1 MVARILSLS
10 ATVGYSKGASG
21 GSTVPLLFGDCL
33 FDPDRR
39 VLSRAAQEVHL
50 TPKAFRLLELLI
62 EKRPNPVSK
71 SELMSTLWPDAV
83 VAEGSLSNL
92 VAEVRDALGDSAR
105 GGRYLRTFHRFGY
118 AFCGEAVRA
127 PSFDMPLRIHTT
139 CRLETPTGPIVLREG
154 DNTIGREEG
163 CEVSIASTTVS
174 RRHARIHLAAGQAM
188 IEDLGSKNGTL
199 VKGVKIQGLT
209 ELFDGDSVEVGSV
222 RLIFRTSAGSKTT
235 DSIILSPAPPRE

>member
-1 MVARILSLS
+1 M
-10 ATVGYSKGASG
+10 
-21 GSTVPLLFGDCL
+21 PLLFGDCL
-33 FDPDRR
+33 FDSERR

-105 GGRYLRTFHRFGY
+105 GGRYLRTFHRYGY
-118 AFCGEAVRA
+118 AFCGDAVKA
-127 PSFDMPLRIHTT
+127 PSFDMPLRVHST
-139 CRLETPTGPIVLREG
+139 CRLETPSGPVLLREG

-163 CEVSIASTTVS
+163 CEVWVDSTTVS
-174 RRHARIHLAAGQAM
+174 RRHARIRLADGRAT

-199 VKGVKIQGLT
+199 VRGAKIAAPA
-209 ELFDGDSVEVGSV
+209 ELADGDTIEVGSV
-222 RLIFRTSAGSKTT
+222 RLLFRTSASSKTT
-235 DSIILSPAPPRE
+235 DSIVLSPATRRD